1 MDYKEAW
8 ESVKKTLQI
17 GLLVNDSGLIE
28 FEDDGAVEMAKL
40 VIEMMENCE
49 KLMKEEESA
58 EEERK

>member
-1 MDYKEAW
+1 MNYKEAW

-28 FEDDGAVEMAKL
+28 FEDDGAVEMAKT

-49 KLMKEEESA
+49 KLMKE
-58 EEERK
+58 KD